1 MLFRSVGS
9 AISLGLVS
17 VWLPVQPLGSATPAF
32 TSAFLSSQQ
41 PTTQQFSQQPNAAA
55 DIIDPSWQPGTVT
68 LDTIS
73 DPNGSSSPVRSVVFS
88 PDGRYLFSGGAD
100 KAIRVWNLQAR
111 SLERVLSPSS
121 DQISEIAISPDG
133 RLLASASLD
142 GTVKVWDWRNGRL
155 LNTLAAHSDVVTSVK
170 FSPDGQVLGSASADK
185 TIRLWD
191 VETGALERTISTNQW
206 IEAIAFSSDG
216 STIASAGLERV
227 IELWNWQTGR
237 PIRTLTGY
245 ASAIYAIAFSPDG
258 QTLAFSPNS
267 RQQAAQNQTAAQ
279 PESNTIYFVN
289 LAGKQVGQPLRG
301 HSDYITSLAFSPS
314 GRTLISGSWD
324 NTAKI
329 WNVQTGEV
337 IRDFSERTERILAVS
352 FRLDGRAFALGSG
365 DGTIN
370 VFRSDE

>member
-9 AISLGLVS
+9 AVSLGLVS
-17 VWLPVQPLGSATPAF
+17 ILLPVQPLSSALPAIVTP
-32 TSAFLSSQQ
+32 AFLSSQQ
-41 PTTQQFSQQPNAAA
+41 PDAAP
-55 DIIDPSWQPGTVT
+55 ISTDPSWQPGTVT

-88 PDGRYLFSGGAD
+88 PDGRYLLSGGAD
-100 KAIRVWNLQAR
+100 RTIRVWDLQAR
-111 SLERVLSPSS
+111 SLERVLPPSA

-133 RLLASASLD
+133 RLLASGSLD
-142 GTVKVWDWRNGRL
+142 GTVKVWDWRNGQL
-155 LNTLAAHSDVVTSVK
+155 LNTLAAHSDVVTSVE
-170 FSPDGQVLGSASADK
+170 FSPDGQALGSASADK
-185 TIRLWD
+185 TIRLWN
-191 VETGALERTISTNQW
+191 VETGALERTIPTNQW
-206 IEAIAFSSDG
+206 IESIAFSSDG

-258 QTLAFSPNS
+258 QILAFSPNS
-267 RQQAAQNQTAAQ
+267 RQQTASSQAAVQ

-289 LAGKQVGQPLRG
+289 LDGKQVGQPLRG
-301 HSDYITSLAFSPS
+301 HSDYITSLTFSPS

-324 NTAKI
+324 KTAKI

-352 FRLDGRAFALGSG
+352 FRSDGQAFALGSG

-370 VFRSDE
+370 IFRSDE